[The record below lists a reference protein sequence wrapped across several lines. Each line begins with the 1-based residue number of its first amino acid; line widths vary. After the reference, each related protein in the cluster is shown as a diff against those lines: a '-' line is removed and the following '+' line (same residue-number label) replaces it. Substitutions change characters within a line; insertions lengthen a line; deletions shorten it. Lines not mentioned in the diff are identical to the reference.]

1 MSKFFA
7 VLLIT
12 FKRFT

>member
-7 VLLIT
+7 VLSELGCS
-12 FKRFT
+12 K

>member
-7 VLLIT
+7 NI
-12 FKRFT
+12 